1 MQDAVRL
8 GKRDP
13 SKRQFLKV
21 SVPSLSVKKSILRNS
36 FKLCNKSDPDWMKK
50 VFITPDFTP
59 KKQETNRELRK
70 RLAEMNGSGKV
81 YRIKNGL
88 IVRREGPLPW
98 L

>member
-13 SKRQFLKV
+13 SKQRLLKV

-36 FKLCNKSDPDWMKK
+36 VKMHNKSDPDWMKK

-59 KKQETNRELRK
+59 KE
-70 RLAEMNGSGKV
+70 
-81 YRIKNGL
+81 
-88 IVRREGPLPW
+88 
-98 L
+98 